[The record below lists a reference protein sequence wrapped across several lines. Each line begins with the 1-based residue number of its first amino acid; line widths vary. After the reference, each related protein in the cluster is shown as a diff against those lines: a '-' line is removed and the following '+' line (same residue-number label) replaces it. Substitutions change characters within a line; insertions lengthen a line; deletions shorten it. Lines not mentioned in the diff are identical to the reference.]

1 MEDEDFLDHPCRYL
15 RRMTQLQCER
25 FLLYLAA
32 VSGMEP
38 ESALRFAVVFKN
50 AIFYP
55 NDGLRKR
62 IDMILGRISH
72 DDKQRTAYIEE
83 LLSGSVREYGRNESA
98 VKTVKEGW
106 GAYARVFDDYHQKQK
121 KNHWELNEINVR
133 KLFRWCTAGK
143 ESAEEARPGDQGTV
157 VVRLLGEEKPV
168 KVSFRDI
175 ALSAERIYSEQTGE
189 ILRFMLGQLEMFH
202 LRGDN
207 RSQRTYPVTYP
218 VNMIRIRRNGYG
230 EKIQWTE
237 SESIVC
243 QLLYLAVGAELLPP
257 LHQSVNDRTG
267 EVSLILKLDE
277 VGADKI
283 ETILRSI

>member
-1 MEDEDFLDHPCRYL
+1 MEVKVEQMSEKNMY
-15 RRMTQLQCER
+15 RMIIEATAEEFEKAMQ
-25 FLLYLAA
+25 
-32 VSGMEP
+32 
-38 ESALRFAVVFKN
+38 N
-50 AIFYP
+50 AY
-55 NDGLRKR
+55 
-62 IDMILGRISH
+62 
-72 DDKQRTAYIEE
+72 
-83 LLSGSVREYGRNESA
+83 
-98 VKTVKEGW
+98 
-106 GAYARVFDDYHQKQK
+106 QKQK